1 MKVVIFIQ
9 TSKSGTSREA
19 IRACEDMNLY
29 TILLTNNKKQI
40 SQRIE
45 YPDVHEMIYMEEL
58 SYKNICDY
66 INNQMDDFF
75 KVESILSFID
85 GYSALSSRLRDR
97 YTINTS
103 NTKAIQEMEN
113 MSLTWTKLRR
123 YPFMP
128 KQVSLDK
135 NSNILEFPLI
145 IRSIET
151 PRELNVVSSITDI
164 PSHYDL
170 EKVYIEGYNEERYR
184 IEVLVKDGKPISL
197 IKLKFDMIL
206 TKNNSLVVSGYTL
219 SENLNVIDAEMD
231 MIKAII
237 YEFNYRNGVFCIEV
251 NKSGDNYHL
260 VDLKPNVSE
269 DSLNDII
276 YSASNINYIEQII
289 RFYLGKEFLI
299 PSVKRNVYSKFII
312 INESGVLVRV
322 TGTNA
327 AMKKKGIEKIFMR
340 TRRGNSISEP
350 SEIGYVIATGSNKV
364 EARKNALSATSEIEF
379 QFKEGL
385 LC

>member
-58 SYKNICDY
+58 SYKSICDY

-85 GYSALSSRLRDR
+85 GYSTLSSRLRDR

-103 NTKAIQEMEN
+103 NTKAIQEMED
-113 MSLTWTKLRR
+113 MSLTRTKLRR

-151 PRELNVVSSITDI
+151 PSELNVVSSITDI

-170 EKVYIEGYNEERYR
+170 EKIYIEGYNEERYR

-197 IKLKFDMIL
+197 IKLKVDVIL
-206 TKNNSLVVSGYTL
+206 TKNNSLVVSGYSL

-251 NKSGDNYHL
+251 NKSGDNYNL
-260 VDLKPNVSE
+260 VDLKQNVSE

-289 RFYLGKEFLI
+289 RFYLGREFLI
-299 PSVKRNVYSKFII
+299 PSVKGNVYSKCII
-312 INESGVLVRV
+312 INESGVLERIS
-322 TGTNA
+322 GTNA
-327 AMKKKGIEKIFMR
+327 AVKKKGIEKIFMR
-340 TRRGNSISEP
+340 TSRGTSISEP
-350 SEIGYVIATGSNKV
+350 TEIGYVIATGSNKV
-364 EARKNALSATSEIEF
+364 EARKNALAATNEIEF